1 MIANKEIK
9 LLDNSQVELTVTVS
23 QADVKKEYDD
33 LLSKYTKDAQIKGFR
48 KGKVPPAILER
59 KFGTEIQA
67 EASGNIMEN
76 SLKEIFDQIEEK
88 PLGYSVPEVKN
99 ELDFS
104 LDKDFTFTVVYDAY
118 PKFELGQYKG
128 FEIEGVE
135 VDISKEDEERELK
148 VLQEQNAV
156 VVDKASGVVE
166 KDSIVTVNYVE
177 LDANNADVAG
187 TAREGFVFTV
197 GTGYNLYK
205 FDDDIIGMKKDEER
219 IITKE
224 YPADFE
230 IKEFAG
236 SKKTIKVK
244 VTAVKEKQLP
254 EINDELAQD
263 ISDKYQNLADL
274 VADIRKRLEES
285 AKAKIR
291 ERNIDKV
298 LDKILEGTKID
309 LPRTMVHFELEGSWR
324 NFVARSRMREQDI
337 EAVLGAEGKSKEHLY
352 EEWKPSAERNLKT
365 RIILDRII
373 KEEKI
378 EVSEQE
384 IEDAIK
390 KQAEE
395 HGMKLEEVK
404 EQYSKN
410 NLMNYLKD
418 DLLDTKVFDFL
429 LENSII
435 KKGESVKYLDLFKGN
450 Q

>member
-1 MIANKEIK
+1 M
-9 LLDNSQVELTVTVS
+9 
-23 QADVKKEYDD
+23 
-33 LLSKYTKDAQIKGFR
+33 
-48 KGKVPPAILER
+48 
-59 KFGTEIQA
+59 
-67 EASGNIMEN
+67 
-76 SLKEIFDQIEEK
+76 
-88 PLGYSVPEVKN
+88 
-99 ELDFS
+99 
-104 LDKDFTFTVVYDAY
+104 
-118 PKFELGQYKG
+118 
-128 FEIEGVE
+128 
-135 VDISKEDEERELK
+135 
-148 VLQEQNAV
+148 
-156 VVDKASGVVE
+156 DKASGVVE

-177 LDANNADVAG
+177 LDANNADVEG

-205 FDDDIIGMKKDEER
+205 FDDDIAGMKKDEER
-219 IITKE
+219 IISKE

-309 LPRTMVHFELEGSWR
+309 LPQTMVRFELEGSWR

-337 EAVLGAEGKSKEHLY
+337 EAVLSAEGKSKEHLY

-365 RIILDRII
+365 RLILDRII

-384 IEDAIK
+384 TEEAIK

-418 DLLDTKVFDFL
+418 DLLDTKAFDFL
-429 LENSII
+429 LESSII